1 MTAGAATTATLQD
14 WERVYRAMQRGRT
27 FDRLAL
33 ALQRQGAIDS
43 YGESRG
49 QEAAQIGVTLD
60 LRDDDMVFPSYRQP
74 SVALL
79 RGITARE
86 LLRFYS
92 GIDHCP
98 WDWKGRGFAPFAI
111 PVGSQ
116 TAHAAGWA
124 WAARLQK
131 TDRVS
136 VVFFGDGSS
145 SQGEVHEAMN
155 YAAVFDAPVVFVLEN
170 NGWAISTSTAKQ
182 TRAEGFYLRAQGYG
196 FPGVR
201 VDGNDFGAVRAAA
214 TEAIARARAG
224 HGPTLIEAVTYR
236 MGGHT
241 TSDNPKLYRDADD
254 VTAWEPRDPVAR
266 LREQLADADGF
277 AERSAE
283 IDAEVETEIEKSM
296 DEFLVERGMA

>member
-1 MTAGAATTATLQD
+1 MTGGPATAALVDD
-14 WERVYRAMQRGRT
+14 WQRVYRAMQRGRI

-49 QEAAQIGVTLD
+49 QEGAQIGTTID
-60 LRDDDMVFPSYRQP
+60 LRPDDMVFPSYRQP

-79 RGITARE
+79 RGVTTRE
-86 LLRFYS
+86 LLQFYS
-92 GIDHCP
+92 GVDLCP
-98 WDWKGRGFAPFAI
+98 WDWKGRGFGPVAI

-116 TAHAAGWA
+116 LAHAAGWA
-124 WAARLQK
+124 WAARLK
-131 TDRVS
+131 RTDNVS

-201 VDGNDFGAVRAAA
+201 VDGNDVSAVRDAAS
-214 TEAIARARAG
+214 EAIARARAG

-241 TSDNPKLYRDADD
+241 TSDNPRLYRDPSE
-254 VTAWEPRDPVAR
+254 VTAWEPRDPIAV
-266 LREQLADADGF
+266 LREQLADVEGF
-277 AERSAE
+277 AEASAA
-283 IDAEVETEIEKSM
+283 IDAEVETEIERSM
-296 DEFLVERGMA
+296 DEFLVERGIA